1 MSQAKRF
8 AVGVAMTALSVAVLF
23 FLVRR
28 APDNIRALFQA

>member
-1 MSQAKRF
+1 MGQAKRLAM
-8 AVGVAMTALSVAVLF
+8 AVAGTGLVLVVLF